1 MNNNYHLNNIQHEQ
15 PGNQP
20 NNRAHQILQLL
31 ESELKNL
38 ITDKR
43 TLKAK
48 FQSKMHEI
56 ETQFQAQIN
65 EIQTWFNHQWKE
77 ATKLENKFIL
87 LWDYWQREVKILA
100 LEKQMSEQILS
111 TDRQEITRRLGKLIS
126 INASLEKGFK
136 ERQIEPKLMEKLR
149 KKIGAWEEE
158 Q

>member
-48 FQSKMHEI
+48 FQNKMREI
-56 ETQFQAQIN
+56 ETQFQTQIK
-65 EIQTWFNHQWKE
+65 EI
-77 ATKLENKFIL
+77 
-87 LWDYWQREVKILA
+87 
-100 LEKQMSEQILS
+100 EQ
-111 TDRQEITRRLGKLIS
+111 
-126 INASLEKGFK
+126 
-136 ERQIEPKLMEKLR
+136 
-149 KKIGAWEEE
+149 
-158 Q
+158 

>member
-1 MNNNYHLNNIQHEQ
+1 MNNNLHPTSEQ
-15 PGNQP
+15 YPPQEQP

-31 ESELKNL
+31 ENELKNL

-100 LEKQMSEQILS
+100 LEKQMSEQVLS

-126 INASLEKGFK
+126 LNASLEKGFK
-136 ERQIEPKLMEKLR
+136 ERQIEPELMEKLR
-149 KKIGAWEEE
+149 KKIGAWEETE
-158 Q
+158 

>member
-48 FQSKMHEI
+48 FQHKMQEI

-126 INASLEKGFK
+126 INAHLEKGFK

>member
-38 ITDKR
+38 IADKR

-48 FQSKMHEI
+48 FQSKM
-56 ETQFQAQIN
+56 Q